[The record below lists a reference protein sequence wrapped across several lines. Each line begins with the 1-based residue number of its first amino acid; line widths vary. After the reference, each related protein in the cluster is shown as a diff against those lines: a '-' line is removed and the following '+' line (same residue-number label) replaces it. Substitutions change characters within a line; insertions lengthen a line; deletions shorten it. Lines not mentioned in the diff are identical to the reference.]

1 MNLKTFLDD
10 DAAVSPVIGVILMV
24 AITVILAAVIG
35 TFVLGLGESVQT
47 TPQVKMSFDYNQTG
61 TRLTITHD
69 GGDAFE
75 AENVRITGGG
85 NDATWNAS
93 LGTPNVNSYKVQA
106 GNTTT
111 VGDTNVGWSGTEA
124 AVDSTDTIRVVWQN
138 PDTDKSATLGRW
150 TGPDA

>member
-1 MNLKTFLDD
+1 MNLKQFIDD

-47 TPQVKMSFDYNQTG
+47 SPQVKMSFDYNQSG
-61 TRLTITHD
+61 TQLTITHD
-69 GGDAFE
+69 GGDSFE

-85 NDATWNAS
+85 NDASWNAS
-93 LGTPNVNSYKVQA
+93 LGTPDVNSYKVQA

-111 VGDTNVGWSGTEA
+111 VGDSDVGWGETES
-124 AVDSTDTIRVVWQN
+124 AVNSSDTIRVVWQN
-138 PDTDKSATLGRW
+138 PDTDKSATLARW